1 MKQLSRDQLERRKA
15 QAVRFTRD
23 IVGDPDRA
31 DEIEDESLDSYAERR
46 KIELVNPERSV
57 TIMASKQELLD
68 QIAELKETVED
79 LEGRLDDVLDIVA
92 PEEEGEEEGEDE
104 EPERGEG

>member
-1 MKQLSRDQLERRKA
+1 MKQLSRDQLEKRKA

-23 IVGDPDRA
+23 IVGDADRA
-31 DEIEDESLDSYAERR
+31 DEIEDESLESYAERR

-68 QIAELKETVED
+68 QITELKETVED

-92 PEEEGEEEGEDE
+92 PVEEGEGEYEDEGEE
-104 EPERGEG
+104 